1 MELRY
6 VGILYGKILLFLYLK
21 LPLKICKKERD
32 LFQLLIQLS
41 FKRTRNTKSYQQIQ
55 NSENKKVIIVKKR
68 RKIPL
73 FNSYWLKISIVAP
86 PFPFSKTTLSLY
98 PFHFVEQREETFPYS
113 IIFEGKFAGMQTI
126 FLKILPCNDGRYIS
140 YLTITIF

>member
-1 MELRY
+1 MKLRY

-21 LPLKICKKERD
+21 LPLKICEKKRA

-55 NSENKKVIIVKKR
+55 NSENKKVIIVKKKR

-73 FNSYWLKISIVAP
+73 FNSYWLKIFIVAP

-98 PFHFVEQREETFPYS
+98 PLHFVEQREETFPYS

-126 FLKILPCNDGRYIS
+126 SLKILPCYDEEVHS
-140 YLTITIF
+140 VDT